1 MSEPDKERATIRA
14 VVEETVR
21 FMDRIHGNAS
31 EKAVEHFRREVHE
44 YMEHASTY
52 GRGLTIDRDDFD
64 TYVDALIET
73 LAEAAAGTPV
83 PSVELDVR
91 SPRFR
96 AAVEDVFNA
105 PGEDGFGPAQGYYR
119 GWIDHFIDMLA
130 TRLARSAGQEEEQGG

>member
-83 PSVELDVR
+83 PSVELDDWRELADAAEGVTQYVR
-91 SPRFR
+91 VGNGPLGSDP
-96 AAVEDVFNA
+96 AAVAMRRLFDALGAV
-105 PGEDGFGPAQGYYR
+105 
-119 GWIDHFIDMLA
+119 
-130 TRLARSAGQEEEQGG
+130 RLARSAGQEEEQGG